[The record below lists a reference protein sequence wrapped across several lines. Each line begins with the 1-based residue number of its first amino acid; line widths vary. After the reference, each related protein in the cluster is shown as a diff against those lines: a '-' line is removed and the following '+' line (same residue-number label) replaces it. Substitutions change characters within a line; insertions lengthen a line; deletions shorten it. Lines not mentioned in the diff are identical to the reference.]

1 MKPEFVKSAI
11 SVFVCLTAVLFFA
24 GVGSPQD
31 AEVAK
36 FPSRPVTYI
45 NPTAAGNPTSVAIR
59 LISQEAQKFLGQP
72 VVEVNKPGGGLS
84 IGIGALASAKP
95 DGYTV
100 GYAGHT
106 GMFVTPFVEKVSYHP
121 IQDLSP
127 LIQWG
132 GFNFGIGVKGDS
144 PFKNFQDLISY
155 ARQNPKKVTYGT
167 NGATSMQHIVVEQI
181 ARKEK
186 VELTHIPF
194 AGTAEYQTALLGGH
208 IQFGVGDFTAS
219 LLESEQV
226 RFLLLLKEEPS
237 AQYPKVPIL
246 KDLGYDIPCPMT
258 LNVFAPK
265 GLPAGIAKK
274 LEDAFTQATKEPGF
288 INGMKKLNIPIVYH
302 NSKEMEGYM
311 ARNYELYK
319 KFLTEMGLIR

>member
-1 MKPEFVKSAI
+1 MKPVFVKSAI
-11 SVFVCLTAVLFFA
+11 SVFVCFVVVMFLA
-24 GVGSPQD
+24 GIGYPQD

-36 FPSRPVTYI
+36 FPSRPITYI

-72 VVEVNKPGGGLS
+72 VVELNKPGGGLS

-121 IQDLSP
+121 IRDLSP

-132 GFNFGIGVKGDS
+132 GFNFGIGVKGDA
-144 PFKNFQDLISY
+144 PFKTFQDLINY

-194 AGTAEYQTALLGGH
+194 SGTAEYQSAVLGGH
-208 IQFGVGDFTAS
+208 VQFGVGDFTAS
-219 LLESEQV
+219 LLESGQV
-226 RFLLLLKEEPS
+226 RYLLLLKEEHS
-237 AQYPKVPIL
+237 AEYPKVPIL

-265 GLPAGIAKK
+265 GLPAGISKK

-302 NSKEMEGYM
+302 NSKEMEDYM

-319 KFLTEMGLIR
+319 KFLTEMGLVR